1 MSDNKLNHEIPQDI
15 AVNLNIKSTDLSIP
29 DENNSIAKETKK
41 AEPEKEKK
49 EKKNVPPSMS
59 ESSRIY
65 AYITKASKINY
76 TIDSLI
82 QKILSG
88 EKQYDLSKIVSAY
101 ELAESYH
108 HNQKRESGEPYIT
121 HPLAVAYIL
130 LELGMDTDTICAALL
145 HDVVEDTDCT
155 LEELQKKFGADVA
168 MLVNGVT
175 KLGKV
180 EIFTKEE
187 QKAENIRKILL
198 AMSEDIR
205 VIIIKLADRL
215 HNMRT
220 LNFCRDEKRR
230 TIAHE
235 TMNIYAPIA
244 HRLGIRSIKDE
255 LEDLAFYYLDPYAY
269 EDIEEQM
276 AMRKESREAL
286 VESIKEKIH
295 KRLEKDFDPVPTIEG
310 RVKSNYGI
318 YKKVY
323 RDGKEIDQIY
333 DRYAVRIIVNTV
345 TECYNVLGII
355 HDMFKPIPNRFK
367 DYISTPKPNMYQSL
381 HTTVIGREGIPF
393 EVQIRTW
400 DMHRTAEYGI
410 AAHWKYKEGINS
422 RSKDDNRL
430 AWIRQIIE
438 SQKESNDVEEIVRA
452 IKNDLAPE
460 DVFAFTPKGD
470 MITLPAGSTVID
482 FAYAI
487 HTQVGHKMCGAKA
500 DKKMV
505 SYDYQIKTGEIIEIL
520 TTNVAGHGPSRSW
533 LNIAKTN
540 EAKSKIRSWFKKERR
555 EENIFE
561 GRNALEREF
570 RRYNLRVPEEELE
583 DFLKLDMKRH
593 NCETIDDFFAAIGYG
608 GVQLSKVMQRLKAEY
623 NKKYGEKP
631 IEPIEEIK
639 PKVSKNSSGVVVD
652 GINDCVIK
660 FAQCCNPLPGDE
672 IVGFI
677 TRGHGISVH
686 KCDCANYKSQK
697 DDPAYEGRWIPV
709 HWENTEKPTGYFK
722 TTLDIIAVDRI
733 GLLADVSSTLA
744 MINIYIYESSSRELK
759 NGNAMLTVTL
769 SIAGM
774 DQLNSVI
781 SKLQKIKNV
790 ISVERSGK

>member
-1 MSDNKLNHEIPQDI
+1 MENTTD
-15 AVNLNIKSTDLSIP
+15 KSTK
-29 DENNSIAKETKK
+29 NQ
-41 AEPEKEKK
+41 EPETTLNRPEPDKRQENHYLLEPKENITIDALI
-49 EKKNVPPSMS
+49 E
-59 ESSRIY
+59 
-65 AYITKASKINY
+65 YITA
-76 TIDSLI
+76 
-82 QKILSG
+82 G
-88 EKQYDLSKIVSAY
+88 EKQYDLDKILSAY
-101 ELAESYH
+101 ELAESFH
-108 HNQKRESGEPYIT
+108 HDQKRESGEPYIT

-145 HDVVEDTDCT
+145 HDVVEDTPCT
-155 LEELQKKFGADVA
+155 LEELNKKFGSDVA

-205 VIIIKLADRL
+205 VIIIKLSDRL

-220 LNFCRDEKRR
+220 LKYCREEKRR

-244 HRLGIRSIKDE
+244 HRLGISSIKDE
-255 LEDLAFYYLDPYAY
+255 IEDLAFYYLDPYAY
-269 EDIEEQM
+269 MEIEEQM
-276 AMRKESREAL
+276 KLRKDDREQL
-286 VESIKEKIH
+286 VEKIKNRIH
-295 KRLEKDFDPVPTIEG
+295 ERLEKENFKPVPQIDG

-323 RDGKEIDQIY
+323 RDGKDIDQIY
-333 DRYAVRIIVNTV
+333 DRYAVRIIVNTIP
-345 TECYNVLGII
+345 ECYNVLGII
-355 HDMFKPIPNRFK
+355 HDMFRPIPNRFK

-381 HTTVIGREGIPF
+381 HTTVIGREAIPF

-400 DMHRTAEYGI
+400 EMHRMAEYGI
-410 AAHWKYKEGINS
+410 AAHWKYKEGIKGS
-422 RSKDDNRL
+422 SSKDDNRI
-430 AWIRQIIE
+430 AWVRQIIE
-438 SQKESNDVEEIVRA
+438 SQQESNDVEEIVRA

-460 DVFAFTPKGD
+460 DIFAFTPKGD
-470 MITLPAGSTVID
+470 MITLPAGATVID

-487 HTQVGHKMCGAKA
+487 HTQVGHRMCGAKA

-505 SYDYQIKTGEIIEIL
+505 SYDYQLKTGEIVEIL
-520 TTNVAGHGPSRSW
+520 TTNIEGHGPSRSW

-561 GRNALEREF
+561 GKNALEREF
-570 RRYNLRVPEEELE
+570 RRNNMHVPEEDLS
-583 DFLKLDMKRH
+583 DFLKLDMRKH
-593 NCETIDDFFAAIGYG
+593 SCDTLDDFFAAIGYG
-608 GVQLSKVMQRLKAEY
+608 GVQLSKVMQRLKNEY
-623 NKKYGEKP
+623 TKRYDVKELPENAQQ
-631 IEPIEEIK
+631 EIK
-639 PKVSKNSSGVVVD
+639 QRTEKNKSGVIVD
-652 GINDCVIK
+652 GIDDCVVK
-660 FAQCCNPLPGDE
+660 FAQCCNPLPGDDV
-672 IVGFI
+672 VGFI
-677 TRGHGISVH
+677 TRGHGVSVH
-686 KCDCANYKSQK
+686 KQDCANYLSQK
-697 DDPAYEGRWIPV
+697 NNPEQAPRWV
-709 HWENTEKPTGYFK
+709 SVKWENSDSGQTTYFK

-733 GLLADVSSTLA
+733 GLLADVSSALA

-759 NGNAMLTVTL
+759 NGNAILSVTL
-769 SIAGM
+769 GIAGM

-781 SKLQKIKNV
+781 SRIKKIKNV

>member
-1 MSDNKLNHEIPQDI
+1 MSDSNVRIAPQADC
-15 AVNLNIKSTDLSIP
+15 
-29 DENNSIAKETKK
+29 
-41 AEPEKEKK
+41 
-49 EKKNVPPSMS
+49 
-59 ESSRIY
+59 
-65 AYITKASKINY
+65 
-76 TIDSLI
+76 TIDTLI
-82 QKILSG
+82 QKILDG

-101 ELAESYH
+101 ELAENYH
-108 HNQKRESGEPYIT
+108 HDQKRESGEPYIT

-130 LELGMDTDTICAALL
+130 LELGMDTDTICSALL

-155 LEELQKKFGADVA
+155 LEQLQKKFGTDVA

-175 KLGKV
+175 KLKKV
-180 EIFTKEE
+180 ETFTKDE

-220 LNFCRDEKRR
+220 LNFCREEKRR

-244 HRLGIRSIKDE
+244 HRLGISSIKDE
-255 LEDLAFYYLDPYAY
+255 FEDLAFQYLDPYAY
-269 EDIEEQM
+269 EEIDKQM
-276 AMRKESREAL
+276 AMRKEAREEL
-286 VESIKEKIH
+286 VDSIKQSIH
-295 KRLEKDFDPVPTIEG
+295 ERLSKDFDPVPQIDG

-333 DRYAVRIIVNTV
+333 DRYAVRVIVNTV

-367 DYISTPKPNMYQSL
+367 DYISTPKSNMYQSL
-381 HTTVIGREGIPF
+381 HTTVIGRQGIPF

-400 DMHRTAEYGI
+400 EMHRTAEYGI
-410 AAHWKYKEGINS
+410 AAHWKYKEGVKGS
-422 RSKDDNRL
+422 TKDDNRL

-438 SQKESNDVEEIVRA
+438 SQQESNDVEEIVRA
-452 IKNDLAPE
+452 IKNDLAPD

-470 MITLPAGSTVID
+470 MITLPRGATVID

-505 SYDYQIKTGEIIEIL
+505 PYDYQIKTGQIIEIL
-520 TTNVAGHGPSRSW
+520 TTNVEGHGPSRSW
-533 LNIAKTN
+533 LNICKTN

-561 GRNALEREF
+561 GKTALEHEF
-570 RRYNLRVPEEELE
+570 RKNLIRVPEEDME
-583 DFLKLDMKRH
+583 DFLRQDMNKH
-593 NCETIDDFFAAIGYG
+593 NCETVDDFFAAIGYG
-608 GVQLSKVMQRLKAEY
+608 GVQLSKVIQRLKAEY
-623 NKKYGEKP
+623 NRKYGEKSSSDTLENKN
-631 IEPIEEIK
+631 IQK
-639 PKVSKNSSGVVVD
+639 SSKNNSGVIVD
-652 GINDCVIK
+652 GIDDCVVK

-672 IVGFI
+672 IIGFI
-677 TRGHGISVH
+677 TRGHGVSVH
-686 KCDCANYKSQK
+686 KQDCINYLNQK
-697 DDPAYEGRWIPV
+697 NDAESLARWINV
-709 HWENTEKPTGYFK
+709 KWKNTADSGYFK

-744 MINIYIYESSSRELK
+744 MINIYIYESTSRELK
-759 NGNAMLTVTL
+759 NGNAILTVTL
-769 SIAGM
+769 SVAGM
-774 DQLNSVI
+774 EQLNTVI
-781 SKLQKIKNV
+781 SRILKIKNV

>member
-1 MSDNKLNHEIPQDI
+1 MIF
-15 AVNLNIKSTDLSIP
+15 AVKFLREVTDLS
-29 DENNSIAKETKK
+29 ESNTRIASQV
-41 AEPEKEKK
+41 
-49 EKKNVPPSMS
+49 NC
-59 ESSRIY
+59 
-65 AYITKASKINY
+65 

-82 QKILSG
+82 QKILDG

-101 ELAESYH
+101 ELAEKYH

-130 LELGMDTDTICAALL
+130 LELGMDTDTICSALL

-155 LEELQKKFGADVA
+155 LEQLQKKFGTDVA

-175 KLGKV
+175 KLKKV
-180 EIFTKEE
+180 ETFTKDE

-220 LNFCRDEKRR
+220 LNFCKEEKRR

-244 HRLGIRSIKDE
+244 HRLGISSIKDE
-255 LEDLAFYYLDPYAY
+255 FEDLAFQYLDPYAY
-269 EDIEEQM
+269 EEIEKQM
-276 AMRKESREAL
+276 AMRKEAREEL
-286 VESIKEKIH
+286 VEAIKQIIYD
-295 KRLEKDFDPVPTIEG
+295 RLSKDFDPVPQIDG

-333 DRYAVRIIVNTV
+333 DRYAVRVIVNTV

-367 DYISTPKPNMYQSL
+367 DYISTPKSNMYQSL
-381 HTTVIGREGIPF
+381 HTTVIGRQGIPF

-400 DMHRTAEYGI
+400 EMHRTAEYGI
-410 AAHWKYKEGINS
+410 AAHWKYKEGVKGS
-422 RSKDDNRL
+422 TKDDNRL

-438 SQKESNDVEEIVRA
+438 SQQESNDVEEIVRA
-452 IKNDLAPE
+452 IKNDLAPD

-470 MITLPAGSTVID
+470 MITLPRGATVID

-487 HTQVGHKMCGAKA
+487 HTQVGHKMSGAKA

-505 SYDYQIKTGEIIEIL
+505 PYDYQIKTGQIIEIL
-520 TTNVAGHGPSRSW
+520 TSNVEGHGPSRSW
-533 LNIAKTN
+533 LNICKTN

-561 GRNALEREF
+561 GKTALEREF
-570 RRYNLRVPEEELE
+570 HKNMIRVPEEDLE
-583 DFLKLDMKRH
+583 DFLRQDMNRH
-593 NCETIDDFFAAIGYG
+593 NCETVDDFFAAIGYG
-608 GVQLSKVMQRLKAEY
+608 GVQLSKVIQRLKAEY
-623 NKKYGEKP
+623 NRKYGEKP
-631 IEPIEEIK
+631 SADSFENK
-639 PKVSKNSSGVVVD
+639 HASKSNKNNSGVIVD
-652 GINDCVIK
+652 GIDDCVVK
-660 FAQCCNPLPGDE
+660 FAQCCNPLPGDD
-672 IVGFI
+672 IIGFI
-677 TRGHGISVH
+677 TRGHGVSVH
-686 KCDCANYKSQK
+686 KRDCINYLSQK
-697 DDPAYEGRWIPV
+697 DDEEAAARWINV
-709 HWENTEKPTGYFK
+709 KWKNTADSGYFR

-733 GLLADVSSTLA
+733 GLLADVSSALA
-744 MINIYIYESSSRELK
+744 MINIYIHESSSRELK
-759 NGNAMLTVTL
+759 NGNAILTVTL
-769 SIAGM
+769 SVAGM
-774 DQLNSVI
+774 EQLNTVI
-781 SKLQKIKNV
+781 SRIQKIKNV